1 MSLIL
6 LLIRSKAH
14 LVVILGSSGVGTLIS
29 QENSPNLQ
37 DQYFITTRITREPG
51 LMLFLSKTK
60 TFIIHGCSI
69 SHPSINFPF
78 LSSSIVGGFVLVLLL
93 RFSQNLSLVV
103 LNYLRNPITPK
114 DLLAF
119 SPLLIFF
126 NEFALTWIVQWDH
139 MIIEDES
146 SSLLSLRRTFK
157 TMW

>member
-1 MSLIL
+1 MNL
-6 LLIRSKAH
+6 
-14 LVVILGSSGVGTLIS
+14 
-29 QENSPNLQ
+29 NLQ
-37 DQYFITTRITREPG
+37 DQYFITTRITRELG

-114 DLLAF
+114 DLSAF

-126 NEFALTWIVQWDH
+126 SEFALTWIVQWDH

-157 TMW
+157 TMWWDALKNDASVQTIQQYFLKHPSQALMSN